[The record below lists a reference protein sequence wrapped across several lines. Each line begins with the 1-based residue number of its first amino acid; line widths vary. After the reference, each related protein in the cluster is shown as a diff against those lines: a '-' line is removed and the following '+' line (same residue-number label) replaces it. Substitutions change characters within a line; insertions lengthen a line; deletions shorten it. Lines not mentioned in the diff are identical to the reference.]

1 MRFWSLV
8 LALMGVLWTL
18 PARAETYVHL
28 RIDGVINPVKARYV
42 ERGLSEAARQHA
54 DFVVVSI
61 DTPGGLVPSMEKITS
76 AFTNSPVPIVGFVE
90 PTSAQATS
98 AGAFILLSTD
108 IAAMAPHTRVGAAH
122 PVAAGKNLEG
132 AMDAKATN
140 SLVSLAKSLA
150 ARRGRPESFGEAIVR
165 DSASY
170 TAEEAKKLG
179 AVEII
184 AVNEA
189 GLLSQLDGRKLELGG
204 RELVIHSKDA
214 SAIVV
219 DPSWSD
225 ELLDIVADP
234 TVASMLLSLGVLG
247 IVYELASP
255 GIGMGGIV
263 GVISLLT
270 GLAAMSVLPLELGG
284 ILLLLVGFIAI
295 AVEIKAQTHGMLA
308 AGGVVALVLGALF
321 LVDKGSYFGGTPSVN
336 WWVFVPFIVAVTA
349 GVVLL
354 ARTALRSQ
362 HERFRTGA
370 EGLIGKHGR
379 AKIAFEADGD
389 RFKGSVF
396 VDGARYEAVSPEP
409 LADGDS
415 VKVVEVLAEPTRL
428 AVERIEEGAA

>member
-8 LALMGVLWTL
+8 LALIGVLWSF

-42 ERGLSEAARQHA
+42 ERGLSEAARRHA

-61 DTPGGLVPSMEKITS
+61 DTPGGLVASMEKITS

-108 IAAMAPHTRVGAAH
+108 VAAMAPHTRVGAAH

-184 AVNEA
+184 AVNA
-189 GLLSQLDGRKLELGG
+189 ADLLRQLDGRKLELGG
-204 RELVIHSKDA
+204 RDVVIHSQDA
-214 SAIVV
+214 SVIVV
-219 DPSWSD
+219 EPSWSD
-225 ELLDIVADP
+225 ELLDVVADP

-295 AVEIKAQTHGMLA
+295 VVEIKAQTHGMLA
-308 AGGVVALVLGALF
+308 AGGVVALILGALF
-321 LVDKGSYFGGTPSVN
+321 LVDRGSYFGGAPSMN
-336 WWVFVPFIVAVTA
+336 WWVFVPFILAVTA

-354 ARTALRSQ
+354 ARVALRSQ
-362 HERFRTGA
+362 HQRFRTGN
-370 EGLIGKHGR
+370 EGLIDKHGR
-379 AKIAFEADGD
+379 AKLDFEADGD

-396 VDGARYEAVSPEP
+396 VDGARYEAVSPSP
-409 LADGDS
+409 LADGDA

-428 AVERIEEGAA
+428 AVVRIEEGAA